1 MLLETNVFGSWIR
14 IQSNDFLFL
23 VSVSSFSW
31 QKCHSSFFFFFFNQQ
46 IFKSLYF
53 LINIKKFS
61 LQWKTKGI
69 FLEKQ
74 RVFGFKTS
82 RSFWEKLIYISIRY
96 SMFVC
101 WRHPLSVRLNLPV
114 GSLTCICF
122 VLCSVSGVL
131 GNERKKTK

>member
-1 MLLETNVFGSWIR
+1 MYLGPESEYKVMIFSFWFLSVVLVDRSV
-14 IQSNDFLFL
+14 IQA
-23 VSVSSFSW
+23 
-31 QKCHSSFFFFFFNQQ
+31 FFFFFNQQ

-114 GSLTCICF
+114 SSLTCICF